1 MLAYAVTGKTCRAAL
16 RVGSRAVASR
26 VLRSNT
32 LSAASHTLILPLLSS
47 DTLG

>member
-1 MLAYAVTGKTCRAAL
+1 MLTNAVAGKTCRVAL
-16 RVGSRAVASR
+16 RVGTRAVASH
-26 VLRSNT
+26 VQRSNT